1 VASLG
6 LSRRRPQG
14 ASEHQLEAGSA
25 DGAYAHALTVEEVAH
40 RFEGDLVGGLSE
52 EEASDRL
59 RRTGPNILERAR
71 RPPYAQ
77 IAIRQVKDPLVA
89 LLIVAAS
96 VSAAVGESLDAGIIA
111 AIVLLNGALGFF
123 EELGAE
129 RAIIA
134 LRESVPLEASVVR
147 AGIERIIPAEEVVQG
162 DLLVVREGGRVPADG
177 RLVSGEAVSADEAP
191 LTGESV
197 PVEKSTAPVALATPL
212 AERSAMVF
220 AGTAITRGQGRV
232 LVTAIGPATEM
243 GRIARLTAVAKPP
256 PTPLQRRI
264 GGLARVTAGI
274 GVVITL
280 VLGGAM
286 LVQGSPLHEAF
297 LVGVSV
303 AVAAVPEGLS
313 ATVTIALAFGARAMA
328 KRGAIVRRLAAVETL
343 GSATVVATDKTGTL
357 TESTLRLA
365 ALDPLAGVDE
375 SRLLQ
380 AALLASTARLVD
392 AQGSVEIVG
401 DPIDAAL
408 LQAALSRGVSLEQPG
423 GNRTLLREVPFNS
436 SRRRMTLVYS
446 DSEGV
451 YAYAK
456 GAPEAILSRSML
468 GERERSCLN
477 DRASDRARDGFR
489 VVAVAERDL
498 GTEDLLTDDEIETG
512 FVPLGLVALHDPP
525 RETAAP
531 AIAAAHKAGLRVEML
546 TGDHRLTALA
556 VGRSLGLPAEA
567 VHARVTPEEKL
578 RLVERRQTEGEV
590 VAVTGDGVNDAP
602 ALRRAD
608 VGVAM
613 GRSGTEA
620 AREASDLVLTND
632 DFATIVAAIRE
643 GRTITDNIRKFVAF
657 LLSANLGEVVMFT
670 IAILAGL
677 GAPMTVVQVLLVNVL
692 TDGLPAVA
700 LARDPASPDTMSRP
714 PARANDTTLPGGR
727 LVCARIGGSVG
738 GACRPRR
745 VHPRTGR
752 RRGAHTRIRNPRS
765 RRARPRLLDAVAA
778 WAFVASAPKPIP
790 LRGGRL
796 VARDCRPD
804 AVPPLARRATRHGP
818 PISGRAR
825 IDHRAGGHSGHR
837 RRGAQG
843 SRTPRPCPWGKPMKS
858 LLNRVQRARAADIGR
873 VEGLLTKAGF
883 ES

>member
-1 VASLG
+1 M
-6 LSRRRPQG
+6 P
-14 ASEHQLEAGSA
+14 
-25 DGAYAHALTVEEVAH
+25 
-40 RFEGDLVGGLSE
+40 
-52 EEASDRL
+52 
-59 RRTGPNILERAR
+59 
-71 RPPYAQ
+71 
-77 IAIRQVKDPLVA
+77 
-89 LLIVAAS
+89 
-96 VSAAVGESLDAGIIA
+96 
-111 AIVLLNGALGFF
+111 
-123 EELGAE
+123 
-129 RAIIA
+129 
-134 LRESVPLEASVVR
+134 
-147 AGIERIIPAEEVVQG
+147 
-162 DLLVVREGGRVPADG
+162 
-177 RLVSGEAVSADEAP
+177 
-191 LTGESV
+191 
-197 PVEKSTAPVALATPL
+197 LATPL

-232 LVTAIGPATEM
+232 LVTAVGPATEM

-256 PTPLQRRI
+256 PTPLQKRI
-264 GGLARVTAGI
+264 GGLARITAGI

-365 ALDPLAGVDE
+365 ALDPLAGVEE
-375 SRLLQ
+375 SRLLR

-392 AQGSVEIVG
+392 AHDSFEIVG

-408 LQAALSRGVSLEQPG
+408 LQAALSRGVSLEEPG
-423 GNRTLLREVPFNS
+423 ARALLREVPFDS

-446 DSEGV
+446 DTEGV
-451 YAYAK
+451 HAYAK

-468 GERERSCLN
+468 GERERSRLK
-477 DRASDRARDGFR
+477 DRASDWASDGFR

-498 GTEDLLTDDEIETG
+498 RTEDLLTDDEIETDL
-512 FVPLGLVALHDPP
+512 VPLGLVALHDPP

-556 VGRSLGLPAEA
+556 IGRSLGLPAEA

-590 VAVTGDGVNDAP
+590 VAVTGDGVNDSP

-620 AREASDLVLTND
+620 AREAADLVLTND
-632 DFATIVAAIRE
+632 DFATIIAAIRE

-714 PARANDTTLPGGR
+714 PERTKRLFPAVDWCALALVGALVGLAGLAAFILGPDGDAARTRGFATIALAELVLVFSMRSRLEHAWRAPRNPYLFAGVGLSLAIVGLTLFLPWLGEPLGMVTPSPAE
-727 LVCARIGGSVG
+727 LALIIALAVIPAIAVEALK
-738 GACRPRR
+738 GA
-745 VHPRTGR
+745 V
-752 RRGAHTRIRNPRS
+752 RRG
-765 RRARPRLLDAVAA
+765 
-778 WAFVASAPKPIP
+778 
-790 LRGGRL
+790 L
-796 VARDCRPD
+796 VP
-804 AVPPLARRATRHGP
+804 
-818 PISGRAR
+818 
-825 IDHRAGGHSGHR
+825 
-837 RRGAQG
+837 GANQ
-843 SRTPRPCPWGKPMKS
+843 
-858 LLNRVQRARAADIGR
+858 
-873 VEGLLTKAGF
+873 
-883 ES
+883 